1 MMIQDKSHLKP
12 LEKKKMVA
20 TVIDS
25 ILGNNVSTLLA
36 LAEENPSVLRERYHR
51 DTLGGTV
58 LHLATK
64 LGHKEIVETIIK
76 LCPSLVGVTNLDG
89 DTPLHFAARW
99 GHATIVAQI
108 LASGYAEFTALN
120 GRGETAFVV
129 ACRYTH
135 PDVASLILEE
145 TSSIMVGEFYATFVL
160 GEYTD
165 IARRMLEKFPKLAW
179 NADGELSTPLHYACN
194 ANNLEITKMLLEID
208 GSLAERVNKDGFT
221 PLHMAAMKCSIPI
234 LKEFSDKAPRSFD
247 ILTPAKETV
256 FHLAAEHKNTPAFF
270 FMAESPDRNN
280 LLHQVDRYGN
290 TVLHIAVMSTCYSV
304 IVYIT
309 YDTTIDISAKNT
321 RGLEAVDLI
330 NVDDEDYGKIS
341 GWLRFDAKQIRN
353 PIGPQQGN
361 YNIGNISEYKMQ
373 MFETY
378 EAPTNKESKMHA
390 EALQNARNTITIVAV
405 LIASVAF
412 TCGINPPGGV
422 YQEGPYKGKSTAGTT
437 LAFKIFSISNNIALF
452 TSLCIVILLVSIIPY
467 RTRPLMN
474 FLKLTHR
481 MLWVAVASMA
491 LAYVAAASIII
502 PHIEG
507 TRWLFTTVLSISTVM
522 LGGLFAFM
530 TYKLFRHWLRKFVWN
545 LRVTSLLAPVISFKL
560 FFISVATDRQVTDN
574 DGYYFY

>member
-1 MMIQDKSHLKP
+1 
-12 LEKKKMVA
+12 MVA
-20 TVIDS
+20 TVIDA
-25 ILGNNVSTLLA
+25 ILGNDVATLIA
-36 LAEENPSVLRERYHR
+36 LAEENPSVLRERYHM
-51 DTLGGTV
+51 DTLGETI

-64 LGHKEIVETIIK
+64 LGRKEIFEAIIN
-76 LCPSLVGVTNLDG
+76 LGPSLVGVTNLDG

-129 ACRYTH
+129 ACRYSH
-135 PDVASLILEE
+135 PDVASLILEG
-145 TSSIMVGEFYATFVL
+145 TSSITIGEFYATFVL

-208 GSLAERVNKDGFT
+208 ECLAERVNKDGFT
-221 PLHMAAMKCSIPI
+221 PLHLAAMKCSIPI

-256 FHLAAEHKNTPAFF
+256 FHLAAEQKNTPAFY

-280 LLHQVDRYGN
+280 LLHHVDRYGN
-290 TVLHIAVMSTCYSV
+290 TVLHTAVMSSCYSV
-304 IVYIT
+304 IVCIT
-309 YDTTIDISAKNT
+309 YDTTIDISAKNI

-330 NVDDEDYGKIS
+330 NVDDEDYDKIS

-373 MFETY
+373 MLETY

-390 EALQNARNTITIVAV
+390 EALQNARNTITVVAV

-522 LGGLFAFM
+522 LG
-530 TYKLFRHWLRKFVWN
+530 
-545 LRVTSLLAPVISFKL
+545 
-560 FFISVATDRQVTDN
+560 ATDRQVTDN